1 MSRSQCE
8 LYILS
13 HSMFMVKFYLLYVI
27 VLIKVLIFYFYFQW
41 DGTEC
46 RGWYWEEEYAKHV
59 AKATKANK
67 AVSQLK
73 KSVDAEQTIKHM
85 SALVGI
91 GREIIVLLKCILGF
105 LCIALV
111 VLAYAMWRL

>member
-1 MSRSQCE
+1 MLRETASDRVPKR
-8 LYILS
+8 LRPDIP
-13 HSMFMVKFYLLYVI
+13 
-27 VLIKVLIFYFYFQW
+27 LITC
-41 DGTEC
+41 G
-46 RGWYWEEEYAKHV
+46 
-59 AKATKANK
+59 
-67 AVSQLK
+67 K
-73 KSVDAEQTIKHM
+73 KSVDAEQTLKHM